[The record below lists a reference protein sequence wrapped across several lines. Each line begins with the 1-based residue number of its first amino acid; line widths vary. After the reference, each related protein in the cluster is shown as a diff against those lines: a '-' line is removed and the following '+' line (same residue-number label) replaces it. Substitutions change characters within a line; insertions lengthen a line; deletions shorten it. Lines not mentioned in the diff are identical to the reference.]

1 MDDEQE
7 NINKTQELNFKL
19 IYYLNNDNKKEGNL
33 ILNYNKEIKIISY
46 NDIIISFYSFLL
58 EEKAKK
64 NSDLC

>member
-7 NINKTQELNFKL
+7 NINKTQEVNVKL

-33 ILNYNKEIKIISY
+33 CLNYNKEMKIISY
-46 NDIIISFYSFLL
+46 NDIIISFYLFLI